1 MCKNVKIDQKTA
13 ERASIKARLILVILV
28 ILVLKRDFLINISSC
43 QLPHAKAQRKR
54 KTITVT

>member
-28 ILVLKRDFLINISSC
+28 ILVLKKGIEDHR
-43 QLPHAKAQRKR
+43 RKR
-54 KTITVT
+54 N